1 MEELLC
7 SAGDRADEA
16 LVAQAQEG
24 DLESLT
30 QLVKRYMPFV
40 RRRVAAFNPQEADRD
55 DLIQEGLLGFL
66 AAVKAYDPRRGA
78 SFKTFCF
85 SCVQNKI
92 LAELEMRASQKQR
105 PLRDWLPL
113 EDLPEAA
120 SDPNSDP
127 FSIVEAQEGRES
139 LLEQASARL
148 SPLEWNTLTL
158 FLDGLSYQE
167 IGRRLE
173 LSSKAVDNALQRVRR
188 KLQDVR

>member
-1 MEELLC
+1 MEELFC
-7 SAGDRADEA
+7 SAADGADEA
-16 LVAQAQEG
+16 LVAQAQQG

-40 RRRVAAFNPQEADRD
+40 RRRVAAFHPQEADRD

-66 AAVKAYDPRRGA
+66 AAVKAYDPGRGA
-78 SFKTFCF
+78 SFKTYCF

-92 LAELEMRASQKQR
+92 LTELEKRSSQKQR

-120 SDPNSDP
+120 GGADSDP
-127 FSIVEAQEGRES
+127 FSIVEAREGRES

-158 FLDGLSYQE
+158 FLDGHSYQE
-167 IGRRLE
+167 IGRRLG
-173 LSSKAVDNALQRVRR
+173 LSPKAVDNALQRVRR